1 MVIFEISYQSSFYN
15 IVKCAKIQKI
25 TTTGMLEVGRSDD
38 RALSAECQLE
48 KEPIGLCRK
57 RTIPGSARS
66 SRCSQ
71 WRRMRPHQASGIVGA
86 IPFPSLLYN
95 AAVTHARVLW
105 RHNLW
110 NSR

>member
-25 TTTGMLEVGRSDD
+25 TTTGTLEVGRSNG
-38 RALSAECQLE
+38 RAPSAECHWG
-48 KEPIGLCRK
+48 KEPTVLCRK
-57 RTIPGSARS
+57 KTIPGLARS

-71 WRRMRPHQASGIVGA
+71 WRRTPPRQALGIVGA

-95 AAVTHARVLW
+95 AAGTRARALW